1 MPGVGSQWGGIWA
14 SREAVRWGKAGREGQ
29 NLLRCPGLQWRR
41 HLARRGGC
49 PAGKAGR
56 EDQNLLRFPGPNGEA
71 FGPVGRMSDGEGLD
85 TVNKAAEG
93 NRRREGQDEGESMEN
108 MVETGAGDMSAG
120 SGSGLSA
127 CHRLP
132 GLLRRQGTGHRPG
145 LSAVLGAQ

>member
-1 MPGVGSQWGGIWA
+1 M
-14 SREAVRWGKAGREGQ
+14 
-29 NLLRCPGLQWRR
+29 R

-93 NRRREGQDEGESMEN
+93 NRRLHRMRLQLQSLREGEQKPLHFQEKE
-108 MVETGAGDMSAG
+108 
-120 SGSGLSA
+120 
-127 CHRLP
+127 
-132 GLLRRQGTGHRPG
+132 RPI
-145 LSAVLGAQ
+145 V